1 MEITEDL
8 VSYVAELSRIK
19 LDEQQTSKMQKEIG
33 ALVEYMEILNTLDT
47 SDIEPIS
54 HVFDVKNVLR
64 KDEVRESYDRSELL
78 KNAPDHTEESLI
90 VPKTVE

>member
-1 MEITEDL
+1 MEITENL

-19 LDEQQTSKMQKEIG
+19 LDGGQTEKMQREIG
-33 ALVEYMEILNTLDT
+33 ALVEYMDILNTLDT
-47 SDIEPIS
+47 SDVEPIS

-64 KDEVRESYDRSELL
+64 VDDVKDSYERSELL
-78 KNAPDHTEESLI
+78 KNAPIHTEESAV

>member
-64 KDEVRESYDRSELL
+64 KDEVCESYDRSELL

>member
-1 MEITEDL
+1 MEITERL

-19 LDEQQTSKMQKEIG
+19 LDEGQTEKMQREIG
-33 ALVEYMEILNTLDT
+33 ALVEYMDVLNTLDT
-47 SDIEPIS
+47 SDVEPIS

-64 KDEVRESYDRSELL
+64 TDVVKNSYERSELL
-78 KNAPDHTEESLI
+78 KNAPVHTEESAV

>member
-1 MEITEDL
+1 MEITENL

-19 LDEQQTSKMQKEIG
+19 LDEGQTEKMQREIG
-33 ALVEYMEILNTLDT
+33 ALVEYMDILNTLDT
-47 SDIEPIS
+47 NDVEPIS

-64 KDEVRESYDRSELL
+64 VDDVKDSYERSELL
-78 KNAPDHTEESLI
+78 KNAPVHTEESAV